1 MKSQPVIFVFFGA
14 LALHIAGMET
24 GNQWMQYV
32 SKPALMPLLM
42 IYFAASTTSQSSPL
56 NKWILLA
63 LFFSLAGDVLLM
75 FQEKIPDFFL
85 FGLSAFLLAHVF
97 YIVFF
102 HAIRVK
108 EGIKAKPL
116 LLLPVTIYYAGL
128 MFWLSPYLGEMAMPV
143 RIYGLIISFMLMLAL
158 HILYIRN
165 KKAAPLMVAG
175 ALLFVLSDSFLAINK
190 FYMPFQLAGTL
201 IMLTYGFA
209 QYLIVQ
215 GAVKYI
221 VSGKK

>member
-1 MKSQPVIFVFFGA
+1 
-14 LALHIAGMET
+14 
-24 GNQWMQYV
+24 MQ
-32 SKPALMPLLM
+32 
-42 IYFAASTTSQSSPL
+42 
-56 NKWILLA
+56 
-63 LFFSLAGDVLLM
+63 
-75 FQEKIPDFFL
+75 QEVTQFFL
-85 FGLSAFLLAHVF
+85 NAFPVFVGNGIGQFVGFFQGHLPERLYGLFPVPGTLFPQFIHDLNQPGEGSLIF
-97 YIVFF
+97 FF

-158 HILYIRN
+158 HIFYIRN
-165 KKAAPLMVAG
+165 KKAAPYMVAG
-175 ALLFVLSDSFLAINK
+175 ALLFVLSDSILAINK

-209 QYLIVQ
+209 QYLIVE

-221 VSGKK
+221 LAGKK

>member
-1 MKSQPVIFVFFGA
+1 MKPQPVIFLFFGA
-14 LALHIAGMET
+14 LALNIAGMET

-32 SKPALMPLLM
+32 SKPALMPLLI
-42 IYFAASTTSQSSPL
+42 IYFVASTSGESNPL
-56 NKWILLA
+56 SKWILLA

-102 HAIRVK
+102 HSIRVK
-108 EGIKAKPL
+108 EGIKAKPF

-128 MFWLSPYLGEMAMPV
+128 MFWLSPFLGEMAMPV

-158 HILYIRN
+158 HIYYIRN
-165 KKAAPLMVAG
+165 KKAAPLMVGG
-175 ALLFVLSDSFLAINK
+175 ALLFVLSDSVLAINK

-221 VSGKK
+221 IAGKK